1 MEGKD
6 FILFLVQAKV
16 QEGPLLSIVH
26 ALKKKPAIF
35 FVLLNLRGKKKDRER
50 KKLVI
55 YIDYLKLNK
64 KMKCDYKCA

>member
-35 FVLLNLRGKKKDRER
+35 FVLLNLRGEKKKIERER
-50 KKLVI
+50 S
-55 YIDYLKLNK
+55 
-64 KMKCDYKCA
+64 

>member
-1 MEGKD
+1 MEVKD

-35 FVLLNLRGKKKDRER
+35 FVLLNLRGKKKRER

-55 YIDYLKLNK
+55 YIDYLKLKK